1 MTNPYETSEARLQAN
16 TTNAQKSTGPR
27 TEAGK
32 NVARFN
38 ARRHGLTGQFYVI
51 SEGDEKAYGIFEA
64 SLLEKLAP
72 VGPCETQ
79 IAISIIQDEWR
90 LNRSRSTEHNI
101 YGRGHLHHAEQI
113 GTDSPNIQVAAAGAE
128 TWKEDVRAF
137 SNIALY
143 ETRIHRMM
151 ARNEKRLHDLQ
162 QERRAAEALAREEAE
177 LLLRLA
183 HFKGEKVDL
192 ETPLQVNGFVFS
204 PAAIVARLKRDALLK
219 EARFYQKGNWNR
231 VDRYRYAPE
240 DLPIAA

>member
-1 MTNPYETSEARLQAN
+1 MTNAYETSEARLQAN
-16 TTNAQKSTGPR
+16 TRNAQKSTGPR
-27 TEAGK
+27 TDAGK

-38 ARRHGLTGQFYVI
+38 ARRHGLTGQFYLI
-51 SEGDEKAYGIFEA
+51 SEGDEKAYGHFEA
-64 SLLEKLAP
+64 TLLEKLQP

-101 YGRGHLHHAEQI
+101 YGQGHLHHAEQI
-113 GTDSPNIQVAAAGAE
+113 GTDSPNIQVAATGAE

-151 ARNEKRLHDLQ
+151 ARNEKRLQDLQ
-162 QERRAAEALAREEAE
+162 QARKAAEDVACEEAE

-183 HFKGEKVDL
+183 HFKGEKINP
-192 ETPLQVNGFVFS
+192 ETPLEINGFVFS
-204 PAAIVARLKRDALLK
+204 PAAILAKIQRDALLK

-240 DLPIAA
+240 DLPAAA